1 MTTTGHRH
9 SPHNSATDPTCCS
22 LRPRGGS
29 SGPLI
34 ATVLVPGVAVL
45 LQVTGAHVRIRGK
58 GLLRVTTLLVLLRLL
73 LVLGALDEDAKLLHI
88 IDNEIK
94 TRKISLRTTWCTKG
108 TNDGSELVQSP
119 WSMATNRT
127 HGRTSQ
133 MQRTTRRTPSVTAK
147 PETYLS
153 QSLQL
158 LQMFSGTGTRRLV
171 VGLKKLG
178 GVLVHGRHTVT
189 QLRRLTEKWAVQ
201 REGGTTTS
209 KSNEGQQTCPTSVR
223 NYPVTFRRHSHDIT
237 TTPPDHL

>member
-108 TNDGSELVQSP
+108 TNDGSEHVQ
-119 WSMATNRT
+119 A
-127 HGRTSQ
+127 HGRWRQIERMVALHRCNGQQDEHHPSQ
-133 MQRTTRRTPSVTAK
+133 PNR
-147 PETYLS
+147 
-153 QSLQL
+153 
-158 LQMFSGTGTRRLV
+158 
-171 VGLKKLG
+171 
-178 GVLVHGRHTVT
+178 RHT
-189 QLRRLTEKWAVQ
+189 
-201 REGGTTTS
+201 
-209 KSNEGQQTCPTSVR
+209 
-223 NYPVTFRRHSHDIT
+223 
-237 TTPPDHL
+237 